1 MVRLAFTESTV
12 EDTACALLE
21 RLGWAVKHGPEVAPQ
36 RQWLFAE
43 RADYGEVVLARRFR
57 DALLPK
63 LISGELRVRDTEEF
77 LKEEGL

>member
-1 MVRLAFTESTV
+1 MVRLAFTESAV
-12 EDTACALLE
+12 EDAARALLE
-21 RLGWAVKHGPEVAPQ
+21 CLGWAVKHGPEVAPQ

-63 LISGELRVRDTEEF
+63 LVRGVLRVKGSEKDDQKVEA
-77 LKEEGL
+77 